1 MFRKK
6 KTYLALYE
14 IKDELGYH
22 IDFTTMIRSSPP
34 KPEEFLLRTHFTGRI
49 IIFEIKE
56 AKTQWRSQTGQSRGS
71 RCTG

>member
-14 IKDELGYH
+14 RRDELGCH

-34 KPEEFLLRTHFTGRI
+34 KPGDFVLRTGFTGRI
-49 IIFEIKE
+49 IIFEVKE
-56 AKTQWRSQTGQSRGS
+56 V
-71 RCTG
+71 